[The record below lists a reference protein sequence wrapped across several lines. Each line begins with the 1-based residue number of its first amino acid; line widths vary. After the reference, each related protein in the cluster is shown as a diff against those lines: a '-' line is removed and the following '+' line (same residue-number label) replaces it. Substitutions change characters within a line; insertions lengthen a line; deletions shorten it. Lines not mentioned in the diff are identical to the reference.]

1 MVTNLPLSQV
11 QPSTEVDRRGES
23 SPAVPKGRIHY
34 LCMQATREG
43 QASHAHVHEII
54 QGLERRGWEVTL
66 FEPSYAKH
74 QRPVGILRKLFES
87 IAPQLRLWWR
97 RPRPDLLYVRDN
109 ICLLP
114 SFCWARLRGI
124 PVIVEING
132 SFTDYTVAY
141 PWMRAILP
149 LIMAAGRACWRM
161 SNAVIGASQELCDG
175 VERQIGKK
183 PTFFIPNGANI
194 HLFHPNAERQETLP
208 APYVVFFGVFAP
220 WQGIETMLRAVNQ
233 PEWPADVNLVM
244 VGSGQEQPKVERAAA
259 ENPRVWYL
267 GRKPYRAVP
276 GIIASALGG
285 IVAHTNPR
293 GRTKGGLYPLKV
305 FETLACGVPAIVSD
319 HAGQRELVRDNG
331 CGLVFPQDDAA
342 ALARSVAYLRQYPE
356 ERAEMGRRG
365 RQTIEKGYSWQHSA
379 DTTETVINQV
389 IGR

>member
-1 MVTNLPLSQV
+1 MSTSLPLSQV
-11 QPSTEVDRRGES
+11 QPGAEVGRRGES
-23 SPAVPKGRIHY
+23 RAAVPKGRIYY
-34 LCMQATREG
+34 LCMQVTREG

-54 QGLERRGWEVTL
+54 HGLERRDWEVTL
-66 FEPSYAKH
+66 FEPNYAAH
-74 QRPVGILRKLFES
+74 HRPVGVLRKLFECV
-87 IAPQLRLWWR
+87 APQLRLWFR

-141 PWMRAILP
+141 PWTRAILP
-149 LIMAAGRACWRM
+149 LIKAVGGACWRL

-183 PTFFIPNGANI
+183 PTFFIPNGANV
-194 HLFHPNAERQETLP
+194 HLFHPAAERKETLP
-208 APYVVFFGVFAP
+208 EHYVVFFGVFAS
-220 WQGIETMLRAVNQ
+220 WQGIDTMLRAINL
-233 PEWPADVNLVM
+233 PEWPTDVSLVL
-244 VGSGQEQPKVERAAA
+244 VGSGQEQSKVERAAL
-259 ENPRVWYL
+259 ENPRILYL
-267 GRKPYRAVP
+267 GRKPYREVP
-276 GIIASALGG
+276 GIIAGAIGG

-305 FETLACGVPAIVSD
+305 FETLSCGVPAIVSD
-319 HAGQRELVRDNG
+319 HAGQRELVQDNG
-331 CGLVFPQDDAA
+331 CGLVFPQDDAP
-342 ALARSVAYLRQYPE
+342 ALARSVAFLRQNPN

-365 RQTIEKGYSWQHSA
+365 RQTIEEGYSWQHSA
-379 DTTETVINQV
+379 DTTETVINKV